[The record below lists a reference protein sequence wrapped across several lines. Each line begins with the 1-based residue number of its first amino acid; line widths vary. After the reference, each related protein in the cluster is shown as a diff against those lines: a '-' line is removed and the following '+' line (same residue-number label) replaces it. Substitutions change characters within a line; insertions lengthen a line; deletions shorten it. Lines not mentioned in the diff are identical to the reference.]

1 MFKQLTR
8 VVIFGA
14 LALTASLM
22 ACAVATDEA
31 SAYSAGQHRAIT
43 FISSHVDV
51 AVHVADTAS
60 AAATANGNG
69 DWQRAIKLIRHSSND
84 YAKLHR
90 QWLAVPV
97 AGGAVERLERQFDA
111 LLNNIGVYGTC
122 VAKSIAGDGSSANVV
137 RGLKAWDRALVNLS
151 NVLIELEVL

>member
-1 MFKQLTR
+1 MSKYLLT
-8 VVIFGA
+8 
-14 LALTASLM
+14 LALLLSASLM
-22 ACAVATDEA
+22 ACVVATDAA

-69 DWQRAIKLIRHSSND
+69 NWLRATKLIRHSSND

-111 LLNNIGVYGTC
+111 LQSNIGVYGTC

-137 RGLKAWDRALVNLS
+137 RGLKAWDRALINLS